1 MSQQENGEAL
11 RADAALMRKL
21 GFQLAELQ
29 DMGLA
34 ELRASHLAL
43 FGEGAKS
50 KNLPFL
56 RRKLAFRLQERVDGG
71 LSPAV
76 RERIEA
82 LAPAVLPV
90 KSPRA
95 RKAPAATPP
104 PARDPRLPT
113 VGTVL
118 SRAFRGLA
126 HEVEVLEAG
135 FRYRGRVYTSLS
147 TIAKE
152 ITGTSWNGFAFFG
165 LGKGARHGE
174 A

>member
-1 MSQQENGEAL
+1 MSHEDTGEAL

-21 GFQLAELQ
+21 GLQLAGLQ
-29 DMGLA
+29 EMGLA
-34 ELRASHLAL
+34 DLRARHLEL
-43 FGEGAKS
+43 FGEDAKS

-71 LSPAV
+71 LSPAA
-76 RERIEA
+76 RERLNT
-82 LAPAVLPV
+82 LAPRELPV
-90 KSPRA
+90 KKPQTRKIPAPPPR
-95 RKAPAATPP
+95 
-104 PARDPRLPT
+104 PARDPRLPV

-118 SRAFRGLA
+118 TRAFRGLTY
-126 HEVEVLEAG
+126 EVEVLETG
-135 FRYRGRVYTSLS
+135 FRYRGRLYTSLS

-165 LGKGARHGE
+165 LGKEKRHGE